1 MSSIGLRAAVS
12 QTMSNLT
19 LTRRK
24 ALQMFAA
31 QMALTV
37 AGCSK
42 PNEEIVPYVQMPEGL
57 IPGEPLRFATAL
69 PIDGYGQ
76 GILAISV
83 DGRPIKVEG
92 NPRHPASLGA
102 TDAFAEAAIL
112 TLYDPDRSRTPTE
125 NGAIASWDA
134 FRAALLPKL
143 EHHDRT
149 AGDGLRLV
157 TGRITSPTLLRQI
170 DSLLTRYPLAR
181 WHVHEPIDDRMERR
195 GDVLAFGRAV
205 HPLLHLDRVAVMLCL
220 DADPLGPGPT
230 QVRNARQWIQARNS
244 KDPQKFSQVYVAE
257 SVLTLTGTKA
267 DYRLAVDPTKISN
280 IAIAVANV
288 LDARLPHATLS
299 PDLARFAEASAHD
312 LLAHKGQAL
321 VLAGRTQPAEVHAL
335 AHWMNAQLE
344 APLDLIDPFD
354 RTSSDRP
361 LTLEALADDLHAG
374 RVETLIVVG
383 SNPAYTAPFDLSMA
397 EALKKAPF
405 TVHLGSYADETAV
418 LCRWH
423 LPQSH
428 TLESWSDLRAIDGSA
443 AIVQPLIRP
452 LYASR
457 SAHELLAMLAG
468 QNDAAPYD
476 LVRDTWRPTGGAAFE
491 EWWRQALHDGVVAG
505 STPQALNIAT
515 PEVPDIK
522 PFDGRGGFS
531 LVLSPDPSAWD
542 GRFANSPWLQECP
555 KPVSKEVWG
564 NALRYSKPAAC
575 SCHDAVVESLTPP
588 LLECSAAGWPPSVAN
603 KIIRRGV
610 VYR

>member
-92 NPRHPASLGA
+92 NPRHPASLGRNRC
-102 TDAFAEAAIL
+102 L
-112 TLYDPDRSRTPTE
+112 RRSSDPDLVRSGSIAHPDK

-134 FRAALLPKL
+134 FRSALLPQL
-143 EHHDRT
+143 EHHDKN

-244 KDPQKFSQVYVAE
+244 KDPQNFSRVYVAE

-267 DYRLAVDPTKISN
+267 DYRLAVIQPRFPTS
-280 IAIAVANV
+280 
-288 LDARLPHATLS
+288 
-299 PDLARFAEASAHD
+299 
-312 LLAHKGQAL
+312 Q
-321 VLAGRTQPAEVHAL
+321 
-335 AHWMNAQLE
+335 
-344 APLDLIDPFD
+344 
-354 RTSSDRP
+354 
-361 LTLEALADDLHAG
+361 
-374 RVETLIVVG
+374 
-383 SNPAYTAPFDLSMA
+383 
-397 EALKKAPF
+397 
-405 TVHLGSYADETAV
+405 
-418 LCRWH
+418 
-423 LPQSH
+423 
-428 TLESWSDLRAIDGSA
+428 
-443 AIVQPLIRP
+443 
-452 LYASR
+452 SR
-457 SAHELLAMLAG
+457 SPTYWMPAFRILH
-468 QNDAAPYD
+468 Y
-476 LVRDTWRPTGGAAFE
+476 RRTWRVSQKHRRMTF
-491 EWWRQALHDGVVAG
+491 LH
-505 STPQALNIAT
+505 
-515 PEVPDIK
+515 
-522 PFDGRGGFS
+522 
-531 LVLSPDPSAWD
+531 
-542 GRFANSPWLQECP
+542 
-555 KPVSKEVWG
+555 
-564 NALRYSKPAAC
+564 
-575 SCHDAVVESLTPP
+575 
-588 LLECSAAGWPPSVAN
+588 
-603 KIIRRGV
+603 IRAR
-610 VYR
+610 RLF

>member
-134 FRAALLPKL
+134 FRAALLPQL

-149 AGDGLRLV
+149 AGEGLRLV

-205 HPLLHLDRVAVMLCL
+205 HHLLHLDRVAVMLCL

-230 QVRNARQWIQARNS
+230 QVRNARQWIQSRNS
-244 KDPQKFSQVYVAE
+244 KDTQQF
-257 SVLTLTGTKA
+257 LTSLRCRKRSDT
-267 DYRLAVDPTKISN
+267 YR
-280 IAIAVANV
+280 
-288 LDARLPHATLS
+288 
-299 PDLARFAEASAHD
+299 
-312 LLAHKGQAL
+312 HKGRL
-321 VLAGRTQPAEVHAL
+321 SSGCRIQPRF
-335 AHWMNAQLE
+335 
-344 APLDLIDPFD
+344 P
-354 RTSSDRP
+354 TS
-361 LTLEALADDLHAG
+361 
-374 RVETLIVVG
+374 
-383 SNPAYTAPFDLSMA
+383 
-397 EALKKAPF
+397 
-405 TVHLGSYADETAV
+405 
-418 LCRWH
+418 
-423 LPQSH
+423 Q
-428 TLESWSDLRAIDGSA
+428 
-443 AIVQPLIRP
+443 
-452 LYASR
+452 SR
-457 SAHELLAMLAG
+457 SPTCWMPAFRTPH
-468 QNDAAPYD
+468 YH
-476 LVRDTWRPTGGAAFE
+476 RTWRVSQKHRRMTF
-491 EWWRQALHDGVVAG
+491 LH
-505 STPQALNIAT
+505 
-515 PEVPDIK
+515 
-522 PFDGRGGFS
+522 
-531 LVLSPDPSAWD
+531 
-542 GRFANSPWLQECP
+542 
-555 KPVSKEVWG
+555 
-564 NALRYSKPAAC
+564 
-575 SCHDAVVESLTPP
+575 
-588 LLECSAAGWPPSVAN
+588 
-603 KIIRRGV
+603 IRAR
-610 VYR
+610 RLF